1 MLAAILFRAST
12 MQKNAGN
19 CECGTIASLRPQ
31 RDRTHFSGTPLHE
44 PGDVPPAFKNH
55 RELAAHLCE

>member
-44 PGDVPPAFKNH
+44 LPPASKNH
-55 RELAAHLCE
+55 PELAAHLCE